1 MEAMHTSDLMFFRR
15 STPSPIPRIY
25 ASSDKDD
32 STNVSSEMIDRDIQ
46 LHEEEQIHPTL
57 TTAPA
62 ITVSAYDERR
72 LQIQNV
78 SKWPHRFRVD

>member
-46 LHEEEQIHPTL
+46 LQEEKQIHTAVA
-57 TTAPA
+57 TAPA

-78 SKWPHRFRVD
+78 SKWLHRFCVG